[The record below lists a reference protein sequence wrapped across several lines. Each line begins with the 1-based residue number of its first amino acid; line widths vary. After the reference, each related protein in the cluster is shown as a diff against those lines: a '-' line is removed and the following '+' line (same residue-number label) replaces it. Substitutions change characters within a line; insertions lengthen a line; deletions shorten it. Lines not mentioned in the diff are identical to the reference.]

1 MSTSSLFG
9 TGAES
14 GKGTAHIGKQRIT
27 GCVGLLHRIR
37 NRLLREKEWC
47 IAFVD
52 NTLED
57 VLAGKPLKTVPL
69 RHDCK
74 GRWFADP
81 FILRTDENEI
91 VLLVEDYDT
100 KQKKGRISKLTI
112 ARQGYRLLRVDILLD
127 LPHHLSFPHII
138 QRDGEVLFMPEALRS
153 KGLTIYRL
161 DEKNNVCEEVET
173 LTQVQLSDAIFAHF
187 IEEECILATE
197 YPDDGNKLRVFRR
210 DENGRFGIWQSFDF
224 PDGTARNAGDFFQFD
239 NQLYRPAQDCGIYYG
254 HGVVLQSIDERGD
267 EVRFQEVRKLY
278 SANRRFSSRL
288 HTFNVYQDTIVVD
301 MADWNFPYIAKGILW
316 MEKVLRGKV
325 KKKDKL
331 TR

>member
-1 MSTSSLFG
+1 MIRDILN
-9 TGAES
+9 
-14 GKGTAHIGKQRIT
+14 
-27 GCVGLLHRIR
+27 VLHRIR
-37 NRLLREKEWC
+37 NCLLREQEWC

-127 LPHHLSFPHII
+127 LPHHLSFPYVI

-153 KGLTIYRL
+153 KGLTVYRL

-173 LTQVQLSDAIFAHF
+173 LTQEQLSDAIFTHF

-239 NQLYRPAQDCGIYYG
+239 NRLYRPAQDCGMYYG
-254 HGVVLQSIDERGD
+254 QGVVIQEIMQQGRTPCFK
-267 EVRFQEVRKLY
+267 EVCRLY
-278 SANRRFSSRL
+278 SSNDCYPSRL
-288 HTFNVYQDTIVVD
+288 HSFNVLNSTIVVD
-301 MADWNFPYIAKGILW
+301 MADWNFPRIAKRILRV
-316 MEKVLRGKV
+316 EKMLRGIATTCQG
-325 KKKDKL
+325 DNNA
-331 TR
+331 